1 MSGQYTVILDDL
13 VGAADTFHR
22 EAKAFAAIVPTDGP
36 PRPDGGDAAVN
47 GMMQCVLEALGGL
60 HLAVAGAV
68 DNHGGQLQTA
78 HDNYQKC
85 EVSMRELYDD
95 LIDPTKTT
103 NSR

>member
-13 VGAADTFHR
+13 KGAADTFHR

-36 PRPDGGDAAVN
+36 PRPDGGSEAVN
-47 GMMQCVLEALGGL
+47 DMMGCVLEALGGL

-68 DNHGGQLQTA
+68 GNYGDQLQTA

-95 LIDPTKTT
+95 LIDPSKITK
-103 NSR
+103 SK